1 MLDKIYEATKLICN
15 AYSSQYAK
23 FKTKEDCEKYFLHKL
38 KHTFAVAHTIID
50 IMIREDSI
58 QPYLTTE
65 VKELIELSA
74 ILHDLARFYQCDE
87 NGNFIPNYIFH
98 HGAKAVDILKAN
110 PLFNNPILLFAIS
123 SHDLISIDYNSE
135 YYTSLFDKDKKIA
148 DIVAKILRDADKL
161 ENMENF
167 ILHGIPV
174 FHHPNGS
181 LTDIVRQSII
191 KKEFIDNKNLK
202 TISDHIA
209 IVISWVNNIYFDAT
223 KETIKKM
230 NYVKILLNEFVKYGA
245 TAEDVKLV
253 KEMVNYND

>member
-1 MLDKIYEATKLICN
+1 MLDKVYEATKLICN

-23 FKTKEDCEKYFLHKL
+23 FKTREDCEKYFLHKV

-65 VKELIELSA
+65 VEELIELSA

-135 YYTSLFDKDKKIA
+135 YYTSLSDKDKKIA
-148 DIVAKILRDADKL
+148 DIVAKLLRDADKL

-209 IVISWVNNIYFDAT
+209 IVISWVNDIYFDAT

>member
-23 FKTKEDCEKYFLHKL
+23 FKTREDCEKYFLHKL

-65 VKELIELSA
+65 VKELIELSG
-74 ILHDLARFYQCDE
+74 ILHDFARFYQCDE
-87 NGNFIPNYIFH
+87 NGTFIPNYIFH

-135 YYTSLFDKDKKIA
+135 YYTSLSDKDKKIA

>member
-135 YYTSLFDKDKKIA
+135 YYTSLSDKDKKIA

-223 KETIKKM
+223 K
-230 NYVKILLNEFVKYGA
+230 
-245 TAEDVKLV
+245 
-253 KEMVNYND
+253 

>member
-23 FKTKEDCEKYFLHKL
+23 FKTREDCEKYFLHKL

-135 YYTSLFDKDKKIA
+135 YYTSLSDKDKKIA

-230 NYVKILLNEFVKYGA
+230 NDVKILLNEFVKYGA

>member
-98 HGAKAVDILKAN
+98 HGAKAVDILKVN

-135 YYTSLFDKDKKIA
+135 YYTSLSDKDKKIA

>member
-1 MLDKIYEATKLICN
+1 MLNKIYEATKLIGN

-98 HGAKAVDILKAN
+98 HGAKAVDILKEN

-135 YYTSLFDKDKKIA
+135 YYTSLSDKDKKIA

-191 KKEFIDNKNLK
+191 KKEFIDNKNLE

>member
-1 MLDKIYEATKLICN
+1 MLDKVYEATKLICN

-23 FKTKEDCEKYFLHKL
+23 FKTREDCEKYFLHKV

-58 QPYLTTE
+58 QSYLTTE

-135 YYTSLFDKDKKIA
+135 YYTSLSDKDKKIA
-148 DIVAKILRDADKL
+148 DIVAKLLRDADKL

-181 LTDIVRQSII
+181 LMDIVRQSII

-209 IVISWVNNIYFDAT
+209 IVISWVNDIYFDAT
-223 KETIKKM
+223 KKTIKKM

>member
-135 YYTSLFDKDKKIA
+135 YYTSLSDKDKKIA

-202 TISDHIA
+202 TISDHSA

>member
-1 MLDKIYEATKLICN
+1 MLNKIYEATKLIGN

-65 VKELIELSA
+65 VKEFIELSA

-123 SHDLISIDYNSE
+123 SHDLISIDYNLE
-135 YYTSLFDKDKKIA
+135 YYTSLSDKDKKIA

-181 LTDIVRQSII
+181 LTDIVMQSII

-209 IVISWVNNIYFDAT
+209 IVISWVNDIYFDAT

-245 TAEDVKLV
+245 TADDVKLV

>member
-1 MLDKIYEATKLICN
+1 MLNKIYEATKLICN

-65 VKELIELSA
+65 VKEFIELSA

-135 YYTSLFDKDKKIA
+135 YYTSLSDKDKKIA

-209 IVISWVNNIYFDAT
+209 IVISWVNDIYFDAT